1 MLVGEGLRLT
11 LWGVGLG
18 LALSA
23 GLTRLLSSVLFG
35 VTPADLAT
43 LAGVSALL
51 AIVGAA
57 ASALPARRA
66 AGIDPM
72 LALRHD

>member
-11 LWGVGLG
+11 LLGVGLG
-18 LALSA
+18 LVLSA
-23 GLTRLLSSVLFG
+23 LLTRLLASVLFG
-35 VTPADLAT
+35 ITPADLAT
-43 LAGVSALL
+43 LAGVAALL
-51 AIVGAA
+51 ILVGAA